1 MTKSTHSE
9 KKMNKGIFHWLVHS
23 PVAGSL
29 LLLVCTIVALVWANS
44 PWANI
49 YDNLLHTKVGVS
61 WGAADF
67 KASLQH
73 WINDGLMVIFFFVVG
88 LEIKRE
94 VVAGQLSD
102 IRKAILPVAA
112 AVGGMVVPAALY
124 AIFNTGGDGAAG
136 WGIPMATDIAFALG
150 ILALFGS
157 RVPIGL
163 KVFLTA
169 LAIADDLGA
178 VLVIALFY
186 TAKINFFPL
195 IVAGVLMAVLFG
207 LNVFRVRRLG
217 IFILVMLGIWVAVA
231 VSGVHAT
238 VAGILMALMMPIK
251 GQIDP
256 DRYFEVTE
264 ARLAELK
271 ASRFSQ
277 LSMLDN
283 DQQMDALWQIDR
295 ATEDMRPT
303 GLSLEQYL
311 HPVQALF
318 ILPIFALANAG
329 VPLGEGFLKALVS
342 PVSIGIIAGLFIG
355 KQLGISLF
363 SWFAIK
369 TGQAALPEG
378 VTWAQL
384 WGAGCV
390 AGVGFTMSLFV
401 SGLAFDDASIISSA
415 KVGILAASLLSGIV
429 GFVLLNK
436 SLPRIDE

>member
-1 MTKSTHSE
+1 MAHGKSDDKGGLDSVINWFIHSQA
-9 KKMNKGIFHWLVHS
+9 
-23 PVAGSL
+23 AGSL
-29 LLLVCTIVALVWANS
+29 LLLACTIVALVWANS
-44 PWANI
+44 PWADVYN
-49 YDNLLHTKVGVS
+49 DLLHTEVGVS

-67 KASLQH
+67 KGSLHH
-73 WINDGLMVIFFFVVG
+73 WINDGLMVIFFFAVG

-94 VVAGQLSD
+94 VVVGQLSD

-112 AVGGMVVPAALY
+112 AGGGMIVPAALY
-124 AIFNTGGDGAAG
+124 AFFNAGSDGAAG

-186 TAKINFFPL
+186 TAEINIGAL
-195 IVAGVLMAVLFG
+195 IVAGGLMAVLAG
-207 LNVFRVRRLG
+207 LNIFHSRRLG
-217 IFILVMLGIWVAVA
+217 FFIVVILGIWVAVFW
-231 VSGVHAT
+231 SGIHAT

-251 GQIDP
+251 GKIDP
-256 DRYFEVTE
+256 ERFFEITE
-264 ARLAELK
+264 TRLAELK
-271 ASRFSQ
+271 ATHLSQ
-277 LSMLDN
+277 VSMLEN
-283 DQQMDALWQIDR
+283 TQQMDALWEIDR
-295 ATEDMRPT
+295 ATEDMRPS

-311 HPVQALF
+311 HPVQALL

-329 VPLGEGFLKALVS
+329 VPLGEGIFKALAN
-342 PVSIGIIAGLFIG
+342 PISIGIIVGLFLG
-355 KQLGISLF
+355 KQLGISVL
-363 SWFAIK
+363 SWLAIK
-369 TGQAALPEG
+369 TGKAALPEG
-378 VTWAQL
+378 VTWGQL

-401 SGLAFDDASIISSA
+401 SGLAFDDASIIANA

-429 GFVLLNK
+429 GYVVLNK
-436 SLPRIDE
+436 SLPRTDE